1 MFHIQVIG
9 GKFKGLK
16 LESDKNEKLRPTK
29 DRVKESI
36 FDILQFQIIN
46 KNFVDAFG
54 GTGQIG
60 IEALSRGA
68 NQVTIL
74 ESNQANVNLINKNIK
89 KIKKRESIS
98 VIHTDVRDFLKN
110 YTETI
115 DIIFL
120 DPPYKQLDLLYETAY
135 LAEKKMASD
144 GIIITE
150 TLSEHSVKDKLRNF
164 SLKKKYKYG
173 IISLNLYK
181 IINFT
186 LGCDQNWK

>member
-74 ESNQANVNLINKNIK
+74 ESNHANVNLINKNIK

-110 YTETI
+110 CTETI